1 MNIHGVG
8 LLSDPITIRAC
19 VSPDKMSP
27 VDIVMFNTQVQFSW
41 TEPDDNG
48 CVITEYDFK
57 VLNMSG
63 VSTYVNLSECD
74 ATTVPVFG
82 D

>member
-1 MNIHGVG
+1 
-8 LLSDPITIRAC
+8 
-19 VSPDKMSP
+19 MSP

-63 VSTYVNLSECD
+63 VSSYVSLSECN
-74 ATTVPVFG
+74 AATVPVFG
-82 D
+82 DKYC